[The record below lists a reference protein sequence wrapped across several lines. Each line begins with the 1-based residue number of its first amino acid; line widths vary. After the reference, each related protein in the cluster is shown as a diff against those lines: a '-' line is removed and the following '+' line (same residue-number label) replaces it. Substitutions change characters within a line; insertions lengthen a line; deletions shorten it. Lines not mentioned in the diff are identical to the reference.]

1 VSGSESYLRIA
12 RRHKPRSLTL
22 AVLTRFAKPESYAE
36 KILSLVA
43 VIILPAHRA
52 GTQIP
57 RASGRGLVMKTALV
71 KSEIDSI
78 IADSVKYQAFC
89 HDETILSEI

>member
-1 VSGSESYLRIA
+1 VSGSESYLGIA
-12 RRHKPRSLTL
+12 RRNKPSSLTL
-22 AVLTRFAKPESYAE
+22 VILTRFAKPESHAE

-43 VIILPAHRA
+43 VITLPAHRA

-57 RASGRGLVMKTALV
+57 RAAGRGLVMKTALV
-71 KSEIDSI
+71 KSEIDSVI
-78 IADSVKYQAFC
+78 PDAVKYQAFC

>member
-1 VSGSESYLRIA
+1 MTFSVIVFVDEIVLV
-12 RRHKPRSLTL
+12 PL
-22 AVLTRFAKPESYAE
+22 ATACGLTRFAKPESHAE

-57 RASGRGLVMKTALV
+57 RAAGRGLVMKTALV
-71 KSEIDSI
+71 KSEIDSVI
-78 IADSVKYQAFC
+78 PDAVKYQAFC
-89 HDETILSEI
+89 HDDTILSEI

>member
-1 VSGSESYLRIA
+1 MSGSENYLHIA
-12 RRHKPRSLTL
+12 RRHKPCSLPL
-22 AVLTRFAKPESYAE
+22 AVLTRFAKPESHAE

-43 VIILPAHRA
+43 VIILPAHGA

-57 RASGRGLVMKTALV
+57 RAAGRGIVMKTTLV
-71 KSEIDSI
+71 KSEIDSVI
-78 IADSVKYQAFC
+78 PDAVKYQAFC